1 MTNPLTALYRAAV
14 AADTA
19 WSRALDRAGVYRYAP
34 ESSQGRFA
42 PLYIAKVMTHDAWRQ
57 ASAAMLNNEE

>member
-1 MTNPLTALYRAAV
+1 MTNPLTQLYRAAV

-19 WSRALDRAGVYRYAP
+19 WSRALEREGVYRYSA

-42 PLYIAKVMTHDAWRQ
+42 PLYIAKCMTHEAWRD
-57 ASAAMLNNEE
+57 ASRQMLNNEE

>member
-1 MTNPLTALYRAAV
+1 MSPLTHLYRAAV

-19 WSRALDRAGVYRYAP
+19 WSRALEREGVYRYAP

-42 PLYIAKVMTHDAWRQ
+42 PLYIAKVMTHDAWRN
-57 ASAAMLNNEE
+57 ASRQMLNNEE